1 MNAVIYRT
9 AIAAGLTRTAITAVL
24 KWLRLSAK
32 FKTTAAIPLSKIRT
46 LPDGTFRTLATGEVR
61 TLP

>member
-1 MNAVIYRT
+1 MKAVIY
-9 AIAAGLTRTAITAVL
+9 RTAITAVL

-32 FKTTAAIPLSKIRT
+32 LKTTASIPLSKIRT
-46 LPDGTFRTLATGEVR
+46 LPDGTFRTISTGEVR

>member
-1 MNAVIYRT
+1 MKSVIYRT
-9 AIAAGLTRTAITAVL
+9 VITAAL

-32 FKTTAAIPLSKIRT
+32 LKTTAAIPLSKIRT

>member
-1 MNAVIYRT
+1 MKAVIYRK
-9 AIAAGLTRTAITAVL
+9 AIAAVI

-32 FKTTAAIPLSKIRT
+32 FKATAAIPLSKIRT
-46 LPDGTFRTLATGEVR
+46 LPNGTFRTLSTGEVR